1 MEVLMYKKLALYGA
15 GGHASEVIAQLK
27 TVNYQTIK
35 LFVDEKYVTKDLCSI
50 DEFNPEEYLI
60 MIPVSDSDARQKMV
74 NNLPQET
81 EYWSFIHPTAL
92 LMDNPTIKL
101 GVGCFIGAYSILTT
115 DIVLG
120 NHAILNRGVH
130 IGHGCRIGD
139 YFSAMPS
146 SVVSGDVVIGNNV
159 YLGTN
164 ASVKEK
170 INICDGV
177 TIGMNSPVH
186 HNITESGIYV
196 GDNLRKL

>member
-1 MEVLMYKKLALYGA
+1 MYKRLALYGA

-27 TVNYQTIK
+27 SMNYSISRI
-35 LFVDEKYVTKDLCSI
+35 FVDKQYVTEAFSSI
-50 DEFNPEEYLI
+50 SNFNPEEYLI
-60 MIPVSDSDARQKMV
+60 IIPVSNSQDREKMV
-74 NNLPQET
+74 KKLPNET
-81 EYWSFIHPTAL
+81 EFFSFIHPTAL
-92 LMDNPTIKL
+92 IMERDTIKW

-130 IGHGCRIGD
+130 LGHGCRIGD

-146 SVVSGDVVIGNNV
+146 SVVSGDVKIGNNV
-159 YLGTN
+159 YLRTN

-170 INICDGV
+170 IIICDDV

-186 HNITESGIYV
+186 HDILQSGIYV
-196 GDNLRKL
+196 GDNLRKI